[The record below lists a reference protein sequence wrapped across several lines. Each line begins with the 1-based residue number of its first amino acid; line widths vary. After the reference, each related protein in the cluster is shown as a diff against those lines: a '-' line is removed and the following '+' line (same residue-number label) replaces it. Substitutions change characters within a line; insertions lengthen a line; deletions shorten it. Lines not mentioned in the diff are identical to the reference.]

1 MNASS
6 IPSSAA
12 PILIVD
18 DDRNNQYL
26 LEYRLRKLGV
36 KNPLL
41 AFDDGQDLVRFLENL
56 SVNAVTEPCL
66 ILLDLKMPGVDGF
79 DVLDWLNA
87 RPQFKNLHVAVVTTH
102 SQPSELARLATFGV
116 EEVLAKFPSEPEL
129 ARVVK
134 WATEPRA

>member
-1 MNASS
+1 MNISPNRA
-6 IPSSAA
+6 AEA

-36 KNPLL
+36 SNPLL
-41 AFDDGQDLVRFLENL
+41 AFSDGEHLVRFLDDL

-79 DVLDWLNA
+79 DVLGWINQ
-87 RPQFKNLHVAVVTTH
+87 RPQFKNLNVAVVTAL
-102 SQPSELARLATFGV
+102 PRAAELEKLAAFGV
-116 EEVLAKFPSEPEL
+116 QQVLEKFPNEVDL
-129 ARVVK
+129 ARVVR